1 MSAQAGHGAS
11 VHIEACGKTFAD
23 GTRALEPATLDIAR
37 GETLVLLGPS
47 GCGKTT
53 MLRIIAGLEVPDAGG
68 RVLFDGK
75 DMTAVPIERRNVGM
89 VFQSYALFPN
99 MTVSDNIGYGLK
111 IRGIPAKE
119 RAARV
124 AELVALTNISGL
136 ENRRIDQLSGG
147 QRQRVALARAVAIR
161 PGILLLDEPLTA
173 LDAALRDRLRGELNR
188 LLRALGITTIYV
200 THDQSEAMELGDRVV
215 VMQKGAI
222 AQIGTP
228 REIYFTPR
236 SRFVAEFIGAANI
249 VEAAIEDGHL
259 VLPGGRQPI
268 HGDMDMPAAVA
279 MIRPE
284 TIRVT
289 AAGSAPLSGI
299 IDSVS
304 FIGDRQRLVVSG
316 ASNRLLTVDAPNTVQ
331 VKARRTD
338 RIVDFAG
345 RRPPVAAR
353 ELRRSMSPKPVHIAQ
368 ISDLHI
374 KPPGSLAYGKVDTA
388 KALERCVA
396 ALNEFDP
403 APDFVVISGDLA
415 DTPTA
420 EEYQYLKRLLAPLKL
435 PFAGI
440 PGNHDSRELMRA
452 AFPSA
457 SYAFVSGPLN
467 QKIEVAGLDLLL
479 LDSSVHRKPHGE
491 LDGPTLQWLDGMLAS
506 SPDRPALLFLH
517 HPPFKAG
524 IWHMDRQNLLNA
536 SDLAPIVRRHPRV
549 QLIATGHVHR
559 ATLTMFAGVPT
570 TICPA
575 PNHAV
580 DLDLA
585 ELRQPSFKVEPPAFH
600 LHTWFPG
607 EGYGNVV
614 THQVPIGTFDGPHPF
629 FAADGKLL

>member
-11 VHIEACGKTFAD
+11 VHVEACGKTFAD

-53 MLRIIAGLEVPDAGG
+53 MLRIIAGLEAPDAGG

-99 MTVSDNIGYGLK
+99 MTVSDNISYGLK
-111 IRGIPAKE
+111 IRGMPAKE

-228 REIYFTPR
+228 REIYFMPR

-249 VEAAIEDGHL
+249 VEAPIEGGHL
-259 VLPGGRQPI
+259 VLPGGRQSI
-268 HGDMDMPAAVA
+268 GGDLDMPAAVA

-289 AAGSAPLSGI
+289 EAGNSQLSGI

-304 FIGDRQRLVVSG
+304 FIGDRQRLTVSG

-331 VKARRTD
+331 ARPGE
-338 RIVDFAG
+338 RIG
-345 RRPPVAAR
+345 LSIPPDAV
-353 ELRRSMSPKPVHIAQ
+353 
-368 ISDLHI
+368 
-374 KPPGSLAYGKVDTA
+374 
-388 KALERCVA
+388 
-396 ALNEFDP
+396 
-403 APDFVVISGDLA
+403 
-415 DTPTA
+415 
-420 EEYQYLKRLLAPLKL
+420 RLL
-435 PFAGI
+435 
-440 PGNHDSRELMRA
+440 
-452 AFPSA
+452 
-457 SYAFVSGPLN
+457 
-467 QKIEVAGLDLLL
+467 
-479 LDSSVHRKPHGE
+479 
-491 LDGPTLQWLDGMLAS
+491 
-506 SPDRPALLFLH
+506 
-517 HPPFKAG
+517 PPE
-524 IWHMDRQNLLNA
+524 N
-536 SDLAPIVRRHPRV
+536 
-549 QLIATGHVHR
+549 
-559 ATLTMFAGVPT
+559 
-570 TICPA
+570 
-575 PNHAV
+575 
-580 DLDLA
+580 
-585 ELRQPSFKVEPPAFH
+585 
-600 LHTWFPG
+600 
-607 EGYGNVV
+607 
-614 THQVPIGTFDGPHPF
+614 
-629 FAADGKLL
+629 